1 MTRRIRTAQKHT
13 DPDPQHCLSLSS
25 TYVAFIILLRQLC
38 GLLRVGEEG
47 GSRGCSLVPGAVA
60 RGIAAAES
68 GTRQLEERLKQLIHA
83 WDRDKA
89 ELTAKPLLAGMRQLW
104 VDFLVRPQVLAPNL
118 RAIQARSKQ

>member
-1 MTRRIRTAQKHT
+1 
-13 DPDPQHCLSLSS
+13 
-25 TYVAFIILLRQLC
+25 
-38 GLLRVGEEG
+38 VGEEG
-47 GSRGCSLVPGAVA
+47 GSRGGCSLVPGAVA
-60 RGIAAAES
+60 RGVAAADS